1 VFRDCKGGSKK
12 VRALGMKYIVKIRD
26 SVTRRECDVFVSADS
41 DLELLLLLLKPATG
55 VECEIRQ
62 LEQDNLGP

>member
-1 VFRDCKGGSKK
+1 MEGLDI
-12 VRALGMKYIVKIRD
+12 KYIVKIRD
-26 SVTRRECDVFVSADS
+26 SVTKRECDVFVSADL

-55 VECEIRQ
+55 VECEIRE